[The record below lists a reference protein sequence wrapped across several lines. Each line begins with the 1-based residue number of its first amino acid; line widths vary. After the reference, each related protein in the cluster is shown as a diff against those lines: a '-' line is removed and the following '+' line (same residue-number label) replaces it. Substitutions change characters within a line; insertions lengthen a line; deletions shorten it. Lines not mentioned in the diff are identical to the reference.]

1 MTRRAFAQE
10 DADLSVNKVATS
22 RLRKYKDIDLTL
34 AVKTST
40 GDVYKKID
48 AAAVKQSVKNLIMTN
63 RLEKP
68 FNPSFGADIRG
79 LLFELVDYTDGFML
93 KERIIQSIRQ
103 YEPRAEI
110 TDISVKGND
119 AYKNTVNAT
128 VTFRIIST
136 AEVVQFS
143 TNLVRLR

>member
-10 DADLSVNKVATS
+10 DANLSVNKVAIS

-34 AVKTST
+34 AVKTTT
-40 GDVYKKID
+40 GDVYKKIN

-119 AYKNTVNAT
+119 EYKNTVNAT
-128 VTFRIIST
+128 VTFRIINT

>member
-1 MTRRAFAQE
+1 
-10 DADLSVNKVATS
+10 
-22 RLRKYKDIDLTL
+22 
-34 AVKTST
+34 
-40 GDVYKKID
+40 
-48 AAAVKQSVKNLIMTN
+48 VKNLIMTN

-119 AYKNTVNAT
+119 VYKNTVNAT

>member
-34 AVKTST
+34 AVKTTT

-136 AEVVQFS
+136 AEVVQLS

>member
-10 DADLSVNKVATS
+10 DANLSVNKVAIS

-34 AVKTST
+34 AVKTTT
-40 GDVYKKID
+40 GDVYKKIN

-93 KERIIQSIRQ
+93 KERIIQSISQ

-119 AYKNTVNAT
+119 EYKNTVNAT
-128 VTFRIIST
+128 VTFRIINT

>member
-34 AVKTST
+34 AVKTTT

-119 AYKNTVNAT
+119 VYKNTVNAT

>member
-10 DADLSVNKVATS
+10 DANLSVNKVAIS

-34 AVKTST
+34 AVKTTT

-119 AYKNTVNAT
+119 EYKNTENAT
-128 VTFRIIST
+128 VTFRIINT

>member
-34 AVKTST
+34 AVKTTT

>member
-34 AVKTST
+34 AVKTTT
-40 GDVYKKID
+40 GDVYKKIN

-119 AYKNTVNAT
+119 VYKK
-128 VTFRIIST
+128 
-136 AEVVQFS
+136 
-143 TNLVRLR
+143 